1 MTLVLHIIWAEETV
15 SHPDWSPPMELLVKK
30 GCRENLIGGGG
41 DETKKK
47 RRVDLLLGGKTLYQH
62 WGQFTPQFS
71 GAINRP
77 V

>member
-1 MTLVLHIIWAEETV
+1 MTSVPHIIWAEETV
-15 SHPDWSPPMELLVKK
+15 SHPDWSANGAAGQKR
-30 GCRENLIGGGG
+30 GGNLIGGGG